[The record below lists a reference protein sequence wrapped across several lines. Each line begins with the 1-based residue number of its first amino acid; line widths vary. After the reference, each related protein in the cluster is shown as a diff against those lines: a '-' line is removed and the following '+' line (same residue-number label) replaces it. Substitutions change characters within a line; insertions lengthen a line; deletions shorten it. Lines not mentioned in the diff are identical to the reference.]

1 MQVRHDEADARQQLA
16 GMPLRLRHD
25 LTRGAPTLRTV
36 ADARVEA
43 PHVMRW
49 PTHRARE
56 QVSSRLWSTWLAGRR
71 IAYWEVIR
79 LQVLVHLGQR
89 EGRIA
94 AQQAPE
100 APAAIPS
107 HHRVEHFAPAVR
119 TVHAARCTAVSVR
132 MAFVART
139 AGAAAQGTVT
149 ASMAAANVAATGIKT
164 FVSAYRK
171 FAPARGPSRLDPQA
185 RRDAHEAMGRRS
197 ERVTGA
203 AGAGPL
209 RRAASA
215 VAPEARTGR
224 GSARCPAARSRR
236 CAAAARPGGG

>member
-100 APAAIPS
+100 APAATPS

-139 AGAAAQGTVT
+139 VRLGVPQVRSGARSEPAGSSGPTRRSRSNGPPERARHWGSRRRT
-149 ASMAAANVAATGIKT
+149 ASSSCFGGSAGGENRKR
-164 FVSAYRK
+164 FSSVSCSAKSTVRSGCS
-171 FAPARGPSRLDPQA
+171 PG
-185 RRDAHEAMGRRS
+185 GRMS
-197 ERVTGA
+197 ERW
-203 AGAGPL
+203 
-209 RRAASA
+209 SF
-215 VAPEARTGR
+215 ARTLF
-224 GSARCPAARSRR
+224 AKKPV
-236 CAAAARPGGG
+236 